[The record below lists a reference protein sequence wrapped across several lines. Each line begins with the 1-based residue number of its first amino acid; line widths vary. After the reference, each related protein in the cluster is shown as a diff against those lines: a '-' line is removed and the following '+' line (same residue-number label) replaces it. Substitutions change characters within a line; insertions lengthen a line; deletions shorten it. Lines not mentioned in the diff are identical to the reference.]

1 MPTFTTPDVVV
12 RHIQDGATVF
22 TVGMTL
28 ISASET
34 ILEAIE
40 TSFLRTG
47 HPRGLTLVHASG
59 QSDRQRGIQ
68 HLAHEGLVT
77 RIIGSHWGLA
87 PRWMDLISGNAIAA
101 NCLPQGQMTHWLR
114 SIASGLPGH
123 LTQIGLGTFIDPE
136 QEGGK
141 MNDLARALPDLI
153 HRVTVRGQTYLWIDA
168 VPLDWALVRG
178 TTADDAGNVSAEHEA
193 MKLEVLPA
201 VFSVRRYNGR
211 VAVQVEQ
218 RVPRGTINPRHVE
231 VPGVHVDFLVQADN
245 PEVQHRQTSSWY
257 FDPAFSSEGWRA
269 ANRDSMVGPLDVRRV
284 IGRRAVLELTPGA
297 VVNMG
302 TGIPNDVIGPEVL
315 KEQADDLVTLTVESG
330 VYGGRPVGG
339 IDFGIA
345 KNPDA
350 LIEHP
355 YQFDFYNGH
364 GVDVT
369 FMGFGEVDEAGRVNA
384 TKMGP
389 RATGAGGFIDI
400 TQPARKVVFCG
411 TFSAQGLV
419 VKIDPVARQ
428 LQVVEEG
435 RISKWVTRV
444 QQVSF
449 DGHGGRL
456 RGQQAVIVTERAVF
470 RLQETGWELTEVAPG
485 IDLEA
490 DVLSRMAFRPHVS
503 EHLTTM
509 DSRIF
514 SEEELGL
521 AVRLKAM
528 GDEPG
533 QPEAGDPGPIR

>member
-1 MPTFTTPDVVV
+1 MATFTRPAEVV
-12 RHIQDGATVF
+12 RHIQDGAAIF

-28 ISASET
+28 ISASEA

-40 TSFLRTG
+40 ESFLRTG
-47 HPRGLTLVHASG
+47 HPRDLTLVHASG

-68 HLAHEGLVT
+68 HLAHEGLVS

-87 PRWMDLISGNAIAA
+87 PRWMDLISANRVAA

-114 SIASGLPGH
+114 SVASGLPGH

-141 MNDLARALPDLI
+141 MNDLARGLPDLI
-153 HRVTVRGQTYLWIDA
+153 HRVTVQGSPYLWIDA

-178 TTADDAGNVSAEHEA
+178 TTADDFGNVSAEHEA

-201 VFSVRRYNGR
+201 VFAVRRYNGR
-211 VAVQVEQ
+211 VAVQVEK
-218 RVPRGTINPRHVE
+218 RVPRGTINPRQVE

-257 FDPAFSSEGWRA
+257 FDAAFSSEGWRA
-269 ANRDSMVGPLDVRRV
+269 ANRGGSVGPLDIRRV

-315 KEQADDLVTLTVESG
+315 KEGADELVTLTVESG

-339 IDFGIA
+339 IDFGIS

-369 FMGFGEVDEAGRVNA
+369 FMGFGEVDAGGHVNA
-384 TKMGP
+384 TKMGT

-419 VKIDPVARQ
+419 VKIDPAARQ
-428 LQVVEEG
+428 IHVVEEG
-435 RISKWVTRV
+435 RIPKWVEEV

-456 RGQQAVIVTERAVF
+456 RGQEAVIVTERAVF
-470 RLQETGWELTEVAPG
+470 RLREQGWELTEVAPG
-485 IDLEA
+485 IDVERDILGP
-490 DVLSRMAFRPHVS
+490 MGFRPLLS
-503 EHLTTM
+503 PDLREM
-509 DSRIF
+509 DPRIF
-514 SEEELGL
+514 SEAGL
-521 AVRLKAM
+521 DLADRLQALRD
-528 GDEPG
+528 GE
-533 QPEAGDPGPIR
+533 